1 MHVSSF
7 GSPHSLRVPGVSSP
21 NRTLLE
27 KSGFGPDCRL
37 LSEMPIPSTDS
48 AYIKQPLER
57 ESDHRMLI
65 DADSPASST
74 AAASL
79 L

>member
-1 MHVSSF
+1 M
-7 GSPHSLRVPGVSSP
+7 LIPG
-21 NRTLLE
+21 
-27 KSGFGPDCRL
+27 
-37 LSEMPIPSTDS
+37 TDFVAS
-48 AYIKQPLER
+48 NKALER

>member
-1 MHVSSF
+1 MLILISKFWAVDQQS
-7 GSPHSLRVPGVSSP
+7 GSYA
-21 NRTLLE
+21 
-27 KSGFGPDCRL
+27 
-37 LSEMPIPSTDS
+37 DS
-48 AYIKQPLER
+48 WHRHRRFKQPLER

-65 DADSPASST
+65 DAGSPASSK